1 LDVINFDR
9 WRIEDFKRELAK
21 IGMEWADGEG
31 PLKPHGQGYK
41 DMNPAIEAAEDILT
55 KGKLRHGGHPVL
67 TWCVSNAVVT
77 KDPAELRKFDKA
89 KATGRIDGAVALA
102 MALRGMQG
110 SPEDTALDEFLTNP
124 IILG

>member
-1 LDVINFDR
+1 
-9 WRIEDFKRELAK
+9 
-21 IGMEWADGEG
+21 M
-31 PLKPHGQGYK
+31 
-41 DMNPAIEAAEDILT
+41 
-55 KGKLRHGGHPVL
+55 

-110 SPEDTALDEFLTNP
+110 SPEDSALDEFLTNP